1 MHSQLPGIQKSI
13 IVQGVPTSFFS
24 EIIKSQNFEIFC
36 QKIREIEGTY
46 ALLCSN
52 TNKLSRIFSNLRI
65 LTFLCQKIREIEG
78 RFALLC

>member
-46 ALLCSN
+46 ALLC
-52 TNKLSRIFSNLRI
+52 
-65 LTFLCQKIREIEG
+65 
-78 RFALLC
+78 